1 MKRAIVLI
9 LIIGFTL
16 FACKSTKKAA
26 KNPYEPATTTQT
38 ASGTKIFTVPQ
49 NNQAENTSGE
59 KPYSSRQESITF
71 VQPEEQNQ
79 NGFFIIVGSYSN
91 LENAKKFRQTLGGE
105 GFNPIIVQSETG
117 FYRVTVDSYSSES
130 AARTRLMQIRQNYPQ
145 YGDSWLLIK
154 K

>member
-1 MKRAIVLI
+1 MKSAIVLI
-9 LIIGFTL
+9 FIIGIALT
-16 FACKSTKKAA
+16 ACKSTKKAST
-26 KNPYEPATTTQT
+26 NPYEPATTTQT
-38 ASGTKIFTVPQ
+38 NTGTKIFTVPQ
-49 NNQAENTSGE
+49 NNQTDTSGE

-79 NGFFIIVGSYSN
+79 NGFFIIVGSYSS
-91 LENAKKFRQTLGGE
+91 LENAKKFRQTLIGE

-117 FYRVTVDSYSSES
+117 FYRVTVDSYTNES

-145 YGDSWLLIK
+145 YADTWLLIK